1 MKDYF
6 ANTFDWFVESPYLT
20 EEWIEGEEPVFD
32 LVQEAG
38 VVPEDARV
46 PRHAV
51 MTRTPKVGPVR
62 PRRPRRRPRWGVG
75 RR

>member
-20 EEWIEGEEPVFD
+20 DEWIEGERPVFD

-38 VVPEDARV
+38 IIPADAEFPEHAPMEPAAGEACPADA
-46 PRHAV
+46 
-51 MTRTPKVGPVR
+51 
-62 PRRPRRRPRWGVG
+62 
-75 RR
+75 